1 MCRPHDRLL
10 SRAEEQLSADRYDSL
25 VAIWFLRH
33 GESEANADG
42 FFAGQSIDSPLTAQ
56 GQEQARKAAL
66 QLTSRLDWI
75 VSSPLARALET
86 AEIVLTELDSPLRVE
101 LDPRLVEY
109 DVGKAA
115 GMPTRAISAEQ
126 MEAEFEAEP
135 ATAFARRV
143 MSAVAELSQ
152 RSGTGLVVS
161 HAGVARMIS
170 TNLAGL
176 PVWTFR
182 QQPILKNAEPVLIDD
197 LALPSG
203 T

>member
-1 MCRPHDRLL
+1 MCRPRDRLS
-10 SRAEEQLSADRYDSL
+10 SRTEEQLAVDRYEPL

-42 FFAGQSIDSPLTAQ
+42 FSAGQSIDSPLTAQ
-56 GQEQARKAAL
+56 GWEQARVAAH

-86 AEIVLTELDSPLRVE
+86 AEIVLTELDSPLHVE
-101 LDPRLVEY
+101 LDFRLVEY

-135 ATAFARRV
+135 ATAFSRRV

-161 HAGVARMIS
+161 HAGVARMF
-170 TNLAGL
+170 
-176 PVWTFR
+176 P
-182 QQPILKNAEPVLIDD
+182 PILLGCRFRRSGSSRSSKTLS
-197 LALPSG
+197 PS
-203 T
+203 